1 MRAWGRTGELAP
13 AMLAVLLLVISW
25 PTAMKLGG
33 PAAASGYGLGL
44 AVTTLVLLPSAADL
58 LRRAPTWVLP
68 SLVAVCVVGLAAAF
82 VLGFPPT
89 YGEVMGV
96 GSDRADAL
104 DVALSRLADGLYPY
118 TGTTYLGN
126 PITPL
131 PGALLLAA
139 PFHAITGHAGWQ
151 NVAWTLLLLPV
162 LNAGRRLRP
171 RPTVLWALTVLG
183 GLEVLRQF
191 VIGDHLVTGA
201 VPAVAATAWTLRA
214 AAGGSTRV
222 LVVAGVAMGV
232 ATCTRP
238 HMALVVVVVVVAVAV
253 ASERRRAVVV
263 GVSAGLVWAALIV
276 PFLVGGV
283 ARFSPLH
290 VAAKVTGDRAVT
302 TGIVVVALGA
312 VAMLVVALRLF
323 APTLLSLARRVTTGS
338 IADLTLGAA
347 AVPFAVWAVASGSG
361 RSRDGRPEWSAPGV
375 PTERSVPVIMAG
387 EGDPAG
393 EPSPCGM
400 QGGHRVERVN
410 AAPIARP
417 SGTP

>member
-1 MRAWGRTGELAP
+1 VRAWGRTGELAP

-139 PFHAITGHAGWQ
+139 PFHAITGHAAWQ

-191 VIGDHLVTGA
+191 VIGDDLVTGA

-238 HMALVVVVVVVAVAV
+238 HMALVVVVVVVVVVAVAV

-312 VAMLVVALRLF
+312 VAMLVVALRLAPPSSALGVGWFCAAVLF

-375 PTERSVPVIMAG
+375 PTGALSAG
-387 EGDPAG
+387 DHG
-393 EPSPCGM
+393 
-400 QGGHRVERVN
+400 R
-410 AAPIARP
+410 
-417 SGTP
+417 